1 MVIPVPE
8 YPFVYKKAMND
19 DESIKHPYAEDG
31 SLKVLKLAIFFFSV
45 LGIASTHGLKLAPT
59 NIGGS
64 VVLCYPI

>member
-8 YPFVYKKAMND
+8 YPFVYKAATN

-31 SLKVLKLAIFFFSV
+31 SLKVLKLAIIFSV
-45 LGIASTHGLKLAPT
+45 LGIASTHGLKQAPT
-59 NIGGS
+59 TIGGS